1 MVVIQIGDNELTLG
15 PGGGVYFGFQ
25 RAGVG
30 IQAYHVTIAQLGQRA
45 AVERFRAH
53 MDGGGHFARCARHA
67 AIGDEGNF
75 EATVLEY
82 AQEGGEF
89 VQFGHAV
96 GFGALEANHHN
107 DVAVQVARLKR
118 RFHFV
123 LILED
128 LHRRFYDAVLLGN
141 GRDFDDATAQVA
153 FHHGQAAGGSEGC
166 RDRAQ
171 HFFVQAVFRAF
182 APDHFAIFQEG
193 LLGVSGQ
200 VGAKHGGNIAVEQAR
215 A

>member
-1 MVVIQIGDNELTLG
+1 M
-15 PGGGVYFGFQ
+15 
-25 RAGVG
+25 
-30 IQAYHVTIAQLGQRA
+30 QL
-45 AVERFRAH
+45 
-53 MDGGGHFARCARHA
+53 
-67 AIGDEGNF
+67 
-75 EATVLEY
+75 
-82 AQEGGEF
+82 
-89 VQFGHAV
+89 GHAV
-96 GFGALEANHHN
+96 GFGALEAHDDDH
-107 DVAVQVARLKR
+107 VAVQLARLER
-118 RFHFV
+118 RFHLV
-123 LILED
+123 LVFED
-128 LHRRFYDAVLLGN
+128 LHRRFDDAVLLGYR
-141 GRDFDDATAQVA
+141 RDFDDATAQVA